1 MAKTRFYIMV
11 LCMVGLASAWGSAQ
25 AQATSGGA
33 SLPKKT
39 LTIGTISDAPPYE
52 FSGPDS
58 QITGINRDVAARV
71 LSMAGYDFT
80 YQKMAFAGLLPAL
93 GSGRI
98 DMVTVLYN
106 TPERREQA
114 DFVDF
119 MATRFAVLVPISATV
134 KSWGDLCGKVVG
146 GLLSNPLKMA
156 IDTAAKECTDK
167 GQGAITMRNYA
178 SITQELLDLENG
190 RVEALIEDE
199 GNFNYAASQKP
210 DKYKVAFL
218 TGKPNMFAL
227 AFKKGSPHVAPIA
240 AAMQKFLASD
250 EPAKL
255 AAKYGFTAGM
265 FVRP

>member
-1 MAKTRFYIMV
+1 MAKTRFYFLV
-11 LCMVGLASAWGSAQ
+11 LSAAALALTAWSSSQ
-25 AQATSGGA
+25 AQSPSPTA
-33 SLPKKT
+33 KKT
-39 LTIGTISDAPPYE
+39 LVIGTLSDAPPYE

-71 LSMAGYDFT
+71 LGMAGYDFT

-93 GSGRI
+93 GSGRV

-119 MATRFAVLVPISATV
+119 LATRFAVLVSTSSTV
-134 KSWGDLCGKVVG
+134 TSWSDLCGKVVG
-146 GLLSNPLKMA
+146 GLLSNPLKLA
-156 IDTAAKECTDK
+156 LDTAAKECTDK
-167 GQGAITMRNYA
+167 GQGPITMRNYA
-178 SITQELLDLENG
+178 SISQELLDLENG

-199 GNFNYAASQKP
+199 GNFNYAAAQKP
-210 DKYKVAFL
+210 DKYKVAFR

-227 AFKKGSPHVAPIA
+227 SFKKGSPHVAPIA
-240 AAMQKFLASD
+240 EAMKKFLASD

-255 AAKYGFTAGM
+255 AAKYGFTAGN